1 MSMLKQEII
10 TENSRWMTDCQA
22 LIEGTLK
29 LPEGLEEISGIL
41 EIAGL
46 AELGEIRAGEGRID
60 LDGTARFSIL
70 YMDKKGEIGCFDSE
84 CRLAH
89 GVEEEGITPD
99 MQVLGEIRVGDVTGK
114 LIDGTSIAIRAELNI
129 NLYALGNEEFELL
142 EAYNTDKNVEIK
154 EQVQKLPYIRTAK
167 CVQSYVKDELRV
179 PQSMPPVRQVLLSRG
194 YAAAKNIHK
203 EEDKIVVEGDLR
215 VFIVYLSPDKNAP
228 LQYMSETL
236 PFGEI
241 INDAGCTED
250 SPIFVTANLERLV
263 VDTQEENPD
272 LLEVSAVIRICSLCF
287 GEKETYLVEDL
298 YDRQHECEL
307 TWLPMQTCR
316 RRQLEGQKKVVRMGI
331 TVPDSA
337 PEVARVLYSCAMPE
351 ILSVTPGRDRAA
363 VEGVMRYLLCYTT
376 ADAGIKSLQASVP
389 FTTDLSL
396 PGVDE
401 NSDVHV
407 EAFAE
412 YAVVEGSGR
421 ELEARCCMEICAY
434 ETVCA
439 SFRAVA
445 DAEMGAEL
453 PGAAPGIVVYFAG
466 GGESLWDIAK
476 KFRVRTDAF
485 AGEWEDDGQPLE
497 QGTKLVLI
505 RS

>member
-29 LPEGLEEISGIL
+29 LPKGLEEISGIL

-179 PQSMPPVRQVLLSRG
+179 PDVYKRQGVVCHIGALL
-194 YAAAKNIHK
+194 
-203 EEDKIVVEGDLR
+203 
-215 VFIVYLSPDKNAP
+215 F
-228 LQYMSETL
+228 
-236 PFGEI
+236 F
-241 INDAGCTED
+241 AG
-250 SPIFVTANLERLV
+250 
-263 VDTQEENPD
+263 
-272 LLEVSAVIRICSLCF
+272 IRISRIRKIMRSADF
-287 GEKETYLVEDL
+287 HRPVG
-298 YDRQHECEL
+298 
-307 TWLPMQTCR
+307 
-316 RRQLEGQKKVVRMGI
+316 GI
-331 TVPDSA
+331 
-337 PEVARVLYSCAMPE
+337 
-351 ILSVTPGRDRAA
+351 
-363 VEGVMRYLLCYTT
+363 
-376 ADAGIKSLQASVP
+376 LQQ
-389 FTTDLSL
+389 F
-396 PGVDE
+396 
-401 NSDVHV
+401 N
-407 EAFAE
+407 
-412 YAVVEGSGR
+412 R
-421 ELEARCCMEICAY
+421 
-434 ETVCA
+434 
-439 SFRAVA
+439 
-445 DAEMGAEL
+445 
-453 PGAAPGIVVYFAG
+453 
-466 GGESLWDIAK
+466 
-476 KFRVRTDAF
+476 
-485 AGEWEDDGQPLE
+485 
-497 QGTKLVLI
+497 
-505 RS
+505 

>member
-194 YAAAKNIHK
+194 YAVAKNIHK

-272 LLEVSAVIRICSLCF
+272 LLEVSAVIRICSLSLW
-287 GEKETYLVEDL
+287 GKGNVSGGGHL

-316 RRQLEGQKKVVRMGI
+316 RRQLEGQKKVVRHGDHRAGQRAGGG
-331 TVPDSA
+331 PRCSHSWRY
-337 PEVARVLYSCAMPE
+337 ARDPLGDAGE
-351 ILSVTPGRDRAA
+351 GTGAA

-376 ADAGIKSLQASVP
+376 ADAGIKSLAGLRAIYHGSEPARSRRKFGCACGSVC
-389 FTTDLSL
+389 
-396 PGVDE
+396 GICRC
-401 NSDVHV
+401 
-407 EAFAE
+407 
-412 YAVVEGSGR
+412 GR
-421 ELEARCCMEICAY
+421 LRQ
-434 ETVCA
+434 
-439 SFRAVA
+439 
-445 DAEMGAEL
+445 G
-453 PGAAPGIVVYFAG
+453 AG
-466 GGESLWDIAK
+466 G
-476 KFRVRTDAF
+476 
-485 AGEWEDDGQPLE
+485 PLLH
-497 QGTKLVLI
+497 GNLRL
-505 RS
+505 